1 MTFQS
6 ASNAHA
12 KSNRD
17 IYLQDTLRLNH
28 DPFANPVSE
37 WEVQINPEDPPFF
50 VYYTNPPYESEDGE
64 NNTLLDRLQQP
75 GAAIIYGS
83 AGSGKTALCYRL
95 EAACREIADQT
106 LVINHVL
113 GKGNDQIDIDA
124 LWYVVS
130 ETLATDLFIQ
140 VLERFDTL
148 SPFTIKDLT
157 PLLAQYWLQTIPHFT
172 RKVQRHLAQSQSTA
186 VTGMS
191 AQWWP
196 VWQRAAVRYTP
207 LTPARIHFLKRLLDQ
222 EPNPNNGLPNEAAL
236 QDGVS
241 LAQQIGFQ
249 QIFFLVDVVDVQ
261 RREIS
266 SLTKHIAALWR
277 VLLPLRFDIPLY
289 PKFFLPASLQ
299 PFVAD
304 LIKQTPLISPGFSAI
319 IKWNNSQALVQL
331 IENRFRS
338 AGSWIKGFDVLASQ
352 EIAEGLNEA
361 IFHAADQSPRRLLQL
376 LSLLIDAHAGR
387 DPADPQITAVDW
399 QRLCDMWSYGNPRPT
414 PLKAPS
420 ITAKGT

>member
-1 MTFQS
+1 MTFES
-6 ASNAHA
+6 ASNAYA

-50 VYYTNPPYESEDGE
+50 VYYTNSPYESMDGE

-75 GAAIIYGS
+75 GAAIIYGL

-106 LVINHVL
+106 LVINLVL
-113 GKGNDQIDIDA
+113 GKGEDQIAVDTF
-124 LWYVVS
+124 WHRVS
-130 ETLATDLFIQ
+130 EALATDLFIQ
-140 VLERFDTL
+140 ILERFDTL
-148 SPFTIKDLT
+148 SPSSIKKLT
-157 PLLAQYWLQTIPHFT
+157 PLLAKYWVQTIPHFGH
-172 RKVQRHLAQSQSTA
+172 KVQRHLAQSQSMA

-191 AQWWP
+191 AQWWT

-207 LTPARIHFLKRLLDQ
+207 LTPERIHFLKCILDE
-222 EPNPNNGLPNEAAL
+222 EPNPNNHLPNEASF
-236 QDGVS
+236 QQGVS
-241 LAQQIGFQ
+241 LAQQIGFR
-249 QIFFLVDVVDVQ
+249 QIFFLVDVVDVHH
-261 RREIS
+261 RNIH
-266 SLTKHIAALWR
+266 SLTEHIATLWH

-299 PFVAD
+299 PFVEG
-304 LIKQTPLISPGFSAI
+304 LLEQTPLISPGFSAI

-414 PLKAPS
+414 PLKARS